1 MLGEVRVLF
10 CLKAEH
16 LVQGAALKFRPRCK
30 DADSGLFK
38 NLFQLLCH
46 CSEVGAAA
54 AQQLRSAGVAHFI
67 GYAAEIE
74 VVGLLAFARGVSR
87 GSPAA
92 TAPVMR
98 PSRSGPP
105 EAKPR
110 RNCGAPA

>member
-46 CSEVGAAA
+46 CSKVGAAA
-54 AQQLRSAGVAHFI
+54 AQQLRSAGAAHFI

-74 VVGLLAFARGVSR
+74 VVGLLAFGARSEQRLPGCDGAGYEAVEVR
-87 GSPAA
+87 PA
-92 TAPVMR
+92 
-98 PSRSGPP
+98 
-105 EAKPR
+105 
-110 RNCGAPA
+110 